1 MWTTNTTDVGAP
13 SSLVRLHLR
22 VPPLACARGCAPWL
36 VSRGRAR
43 ARGRGSASA
52 RETGGDEQERPAR
65 PEGDARDGGVF
76 REEACQIHVE
86 GGGGTAE
93 GPPRRERGRRA
104 PGARASGPFDEVG
117 TPGRFGER
125 APREAPMSRPSSG
138 SGSEGYSFHNVCPRS
153 RNERRALGDKD
164 SLEKARLAQREGKDW
179 DDQEQARRLN
189 PVKPLQDSLSF
200 ATESERFSTDV
211 AAQDAERRSRE
222 RDAQKVRA
230 PRGPGRRALDP
241 SSEAPGGA
249 ARRPKRARPCGSEAL
264 GARRLTRPAAARAR
278 AGPRCAGEDR

>member
-1 MWTTNTTDVGAP
+1 
-13 SSLVRLHLR
+13 
-22 VPPLACARGCAPWL
+22 
-36 VSRGRAR
+36 
-43 ARGRGSASA
+43 
-52 RETGGDEQERPAR
+52 
-65 PEGDARDGGVF
+65 
-76 REEACQIHVE
+76 
-86 GGGGTAE
+86 
-93 GPPRRERGRRA
+93 
-104 PGARASGPFDEVG
+104 
-117 TPGRFGER
+117 
-125 APREAPMSRPSSG
+125 MSRPSSG

-230 PRGPGRRALDP
+230 PRGPRR
-241 SSEAPGGA
+241 
-249 ARRPKRARPCGSEAL
+249 
-264 GARRLTRPAAARAR
+264 R
-278 AGPRCAGEDR
+278 AGPPVARSAPAPADRKLSGRGD